1 MSTNWFVDDSASSRR
16 ATLPGGPAFA
26 AAFVM
31 LGGEW
36 RGRAIVS
43 SSKGIGREGVKRE
56 VKPELRNTFKSSLLI
71 EGDIRVEVER
81 LREENKELRRQ
92 NRQGFRRV
100 AHALAP
106 GTACSGPQALYSLAA

>member
-36 RGRAIVS
+36 RGRAIV